1 MNSDDACRIIDAL
14 GGNAEVAKLTK
25 APATTVH
32 GWRRVGLSASRLDH
46 IWLAAMARRPDIDL
60 ESIFGTD
67 HSGIDTAEQQPLET
81 GNGNEVSGQQVA
93 A

>member
-1 MNSDDACRIIDAL
+1 MNSDEACRIIDAL

-67 HSGIDTAEQQPLET
+67 HSGSDTAEAPKDVGGKFEEISAQA
-81 GNGNEVSGQQVA
+81 VA